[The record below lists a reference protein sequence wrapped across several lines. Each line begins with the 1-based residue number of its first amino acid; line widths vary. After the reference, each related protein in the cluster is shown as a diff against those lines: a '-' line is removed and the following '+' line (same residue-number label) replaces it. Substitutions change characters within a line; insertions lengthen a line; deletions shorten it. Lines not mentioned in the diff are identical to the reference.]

1 MENEQVKK
9 RGEEVINLS
18 EFDLSKEAAEKSS
31 GEPAKE
37 SAQNSFGE
45 AGLKQRRSLGY
56 YLSAITDMLSESDFS
71 SDEKKKRRNVIIV
84 IVNFLL
90 MFLILGYYFYGNRT
104 VSNNENAMLPAEE
117 IGGETSP
124 NNP

>member
-9 RGEEVINLS
+9 GEEEVINLS
-18 EFDLSKEAAEKSS
+18 EFDFSKETAEKSG
-31 GEPAKE
+31 GEPVKE

-45 AGLKQRRSLGY
+45 AELKQRRSLSY

-71 SDEKKKRRNVIIV
+71 GDEKKKRRNVLIV

-90 MFLILGYYFYGNRT
+90 MFLVLGYYLYGNRT
-104 VSNNENAMLPAEE
+104 VSNNENATLPAENV
-117 IGGETSP
+117 GSRMSP